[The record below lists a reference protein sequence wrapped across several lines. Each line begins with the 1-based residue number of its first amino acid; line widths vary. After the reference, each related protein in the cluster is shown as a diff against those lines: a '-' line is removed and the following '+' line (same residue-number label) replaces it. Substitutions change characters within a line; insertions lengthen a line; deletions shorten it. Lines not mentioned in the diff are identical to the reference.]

1 MSREINGQT
10 RWTPEQFGAFA
21 AGTAESSDPTKT
33 ACPICK
39 GTGLDW
45 TMLRKEGV
53 RNHHPQSEYIGKR
66 VIDVSK
72 LPSDDSW
79 TYWHIFESEMPL
91 PIDYDETFIHSL
103 DYASWMDVDPDDCEF
118 PGQLFRRRA
127 YISKMGRWK
136 MLITQG
142 GGRDI

>member
-1 MSREINGQT
+1 MDAYIQLNGI
-10 RWTPEQFGAFA
+10 EYYGKL
-21 AGTAESSDPTKT
+21 TKS
-33 ACPICK
+33 
-39 GTGLDW
+39 GQ
-45 TMLRKEGV
+45 
-53 RNHHPQSEYIGKR
+53 RNHHPLSEYKGKR

-79 TYWHIFESEMPL
+79 TYWYIFESEMPL
-91 PIDYDETFIHSL
+91 PIDYDVTFIHSL

-136 MLITQG
+136 MIITQG

>member
-1 MSREINGQT
+1 MDAYIQLNGI
-10 RWTPEQFGAFA
+10 EYYG
-21 AGTAESSDPTKT
+21 K
-33 ACPICK
+33 
-39 GTGLDW
+39 LV
-45 TMLRKEGV
+45 KEGV

-91 PIDYDETFIHSL
+91 PIDYDATFIHSL

-127 YISKMGRWK
+127 YPQRMGRWK